1 MPMKS
6 TGPSTPPGPANSEQ
20 NLPSDADPRASLIL
34 KLGRAL
40 QELGAPAHRLE
51 AAMELVADKLGLA
64 GQFFSSPTGL
74 FAALGDGNRQ
84 HTYMIRAKNGDINL
98 AKLSDINDVMVAL
111 SRDEVSVETALERV
125 QRITDRPDTGHP
137 LAVATAFAFTSAAVS
152 IFLGGG
158 WADLLASGAVGLVLG
173 MLAVLAQRYVSI
185 ARAFEPLSAFLA
197 ALLAWLIAARTG
209 LTHMQLNTLAGLII
223 LIPGL
228 TFTVAVRELATG
240 QLVSGSSRMAGA
252 MVLFMTLGLGVWAG
266 GEAGLALAGPIQT
279 PPMQP
284 LPEWLIY
291 LALFPVSYGF
301 VVLFKAH
308 RRDFFWILLA
318 CYVSVFGLKLG
329 HLWMDEKMAVSF
341 AAFLV
346 GCSGNLFSR
355 LTLRTSSLLQMPGL
369 MLLVPG
375 SVGFKGLT
383 AMLHNNV
390 LEGIQIA
397 FNAGITAVALTT
409 GLLLASIV
417 IPPKRDL

>member
-1 MPMKS
+1 MPIKS
-6 TGPSTPPGPANSEQ
+6 TGPVLPQQLEDETQA
-20 NLPSDADPRASLIL
+20 LPSDADPRASLIL

-84 HTYMIRAKNGDINL
+84 HTFMIRAKNGDINL
-98 AKLSDINDVMVAL
+98 AKLSDINDVLVAL
-111 SRDEVSVETALERV
+111 SRDEISVETALERV
-125 QRITDRPDTGHP
+125 QAISDRPDNIHP
-137 LAVATAFAFTSAAVS
+137 LALVAAFSLTSSAVS
-152 IFLGGG
+152 VFLGGS
-158 WADLLASGAVGLVLG
+158 WPDLIASGIVGLLLG
-173 MLAVLAQRYVSI
+173 FLAVLAQRRISI
-185 ARAFEPLSAFLA
+185 ARAFEPLSAFIAALA
-197 ALLAWLIAARTG
+197 AWAIAAQSG
-209 LTHMQLNTLAGLII
+209 ATHMQLNTLAGLII

-266 GEAGLALAGPIQT
+266 GEAGQALLGPITQ
-279 PPMQP
+279 PAPSP
-284 LPEWLIY
+284 LPDSLIY
-291 LALFPVSYGF
+291 LALLPVSFGF

-308 RRDFFWILLA
+308 HKDFFWILLA

-329 HLWMDEKMAVSF
+329 HLWMDDKMAVSF

-375 SVGFKGLT
+375 SVGFQGLT
-383 AMLHNNV
+383 AMLNNNV
-390 LEGIQIA
+390 VEGIQIA
-397 FNAGITAVALTT
+397 FNAGFTAVALTT
-409 GLLLASIV
+409 GLLLASII